1 MVAEDGTA
9 IANVRF
15 LVENS
20 DGTQSAEITTD
31 ANGEYSSSADDIW
44 FGDGKPDKTKGSLP
58 YGEYTLTEL
67 RCDAI
72 RESIRALLR

>member
-1 MVAEDGTA
+1 M
-9 IANVRF
+9 RF

-31 ANGEYSSSADDIW
+31 ANGEYSSSTDDIW

-67 RCDAI
+67 RCDAN
-72 RESIRALLR
+72 RGKYKSIAPINSK

>member
-1 MVAEDGTA
+1 MAPSLRE
-9 IANVRF
+9 R
-15 LVENS
+15 
-20 DGTQSAEITTD
+20 TTD

-67 RCDAI
+67 RCDANKGKV
-72 RESIRALLR
+72 